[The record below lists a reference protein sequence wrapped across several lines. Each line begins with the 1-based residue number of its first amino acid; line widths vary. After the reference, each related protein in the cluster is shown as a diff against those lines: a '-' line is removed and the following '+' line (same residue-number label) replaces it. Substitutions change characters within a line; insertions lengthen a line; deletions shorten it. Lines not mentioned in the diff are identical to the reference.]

1 MTHLHCLVI
10 LMILCSRMF
19 DRRAWSKPRKVSRGI
34 SVASRKANKQGEY
47 CDESMLS
54 HIMWWKEVVANSWYL
69 YPMHQGCFFCY
80 LLILYYLMF
89 QKMERCRKPSSIQL
103 TQRLVYS
110 NILGLD
116 PNLRNGRCGIC
127 FMRGWHNYAL
137 FSFYLER
144 FTWCYHWHNTALFVQ
159 LERWNPEHG
168 DFGI

>member
-1 MTHLHCLVI
+1 MQFSLVWHRCVIWLDRWQLVSPCTWNLFVLHHDLIHLHCLII
-10 LMILCSRMF
+10 LVILCSRLF

-54 HIMWWKEVVANSWYL
+54 HIMWWKEVFANSCYL
-69 YPMHQGCFFCY
+69 YMHQCCFFCY

-89 QKMERCRKPSSIQL
+89 QKMEKCRKPSSVQL

-116 PNLRNGRCGIC
+116 PNLRNGRWGIC
-127 FMRGWHNYAL
+127 FMCH
-137 FSFYLER
+137 
-144 FTWCYHWHNTALFVQ
+144 
-159 LERWNPEHG
+159 
-168 DFGI
+168 